1 MVEENTWE
9 GLESLENVM
18 DLVKDFKRE
27 IRKEKIKRVQMRK
40 KMRKKRA
47 LNLDFIANMDYVF
60 IV

>member
-9 GLESLENVM
+9 GLESLENMM

-40 KMRKKRA
+40 KKRKKRA

>member
-9 GLESLENVM
+9 GLESLENIM

-40 KMRKKRA
+40 KKRKKRA

>member
-1 MVEENTWE
+1 
-9 GLESLENVM
+9 M

-40 KMRKKRA
+40 KKRKKRA